1 MNRSLPFAFLA
12 VVVVGLLATA
22 FLPFVNRSTLW
33 LGLPSVMVW
42 SVAGVLLLSVGLAWL
57 EFGFPHGDDDRD
69 IEPIERDRP

>member
-12 VVVVGLLATA
+12 VVVVGLLTTA

-57 EFGFPHGDDDRD
+57 EFGFPHEEDDHDF
-69 IEPIERDRP
+69 EPIERDRP